1 MRIGSHPKERYA
13 GAFPLNYQRNQSEV
27 YMCKETTIENM
38 LSDLCECECCEQAN
52 PHDYED
58 EVATMFTKD
67 VYMKAMSNLCGLVTD
82 ENKHLLDVAFDS
94 AAILVSRSVSCNISR
109 ITGKVM
115 CELEISPQDE
125 DSSDSIYDV
134 MSYMSVDTECS
145 GSGMIQESIVNGP
158 GSPFDAENVSAFS
171 AFMAESVRVLLC
183 HAYCFGDDSC
193 AFISSTEDHGNGFFA
208 FNIEVDAVAE

>member
-1 MRIGSHPKERYA
+1 MSKE
-13 GAFPLNYQRNQSEV
+13 V
-27 YMCKETTIENM
+27 KIEEM
-38 LSDLCECECCEQAN
+38 HIDDGCCDCHECAR

-58 EVATMFTKD
+58 EMATMFTKN
-67 VYMKAMSNLCGLVTD
+67 VYMKAMSNLGGLVTN

-94 AAILVSRSVSCNISR
+94 AAILVSRSVSCNLDR

-134 MSYMSVDTECS
+134 MSYLSVDTECS

-158 GSPFDAENVSAFS
+158 GSKFDAENVSAFS
-171 AFMAESVRVLLC
+171 AFMAESVRVLMC
-183 HAYCFGDDSC
+183 HAYCFGDDSG
-193 AFISSTEDHGNGFFA
+193 AFISSTEDHGNGFFT